1 MTTNHGVVPA
11 PVYVRD
17 PHADADDA
25 AADAANKLHRK
36 LMGFHAAFEPDL
48 KAWLE
53 TKPTEDGL
61 DMMHNALNLV
71 AEDLYRFAGYVRDA
85 HSALSIS
92 QKAELDNL
100 VPAEQSTAAR
110 KAQNAAV
117 QHSGHAAQRNRYPPT
132 CRKRPRPKPSR
143 LRCAKVC
150 LFKWLAYVGGVSDRR
165 PAVPC
170 LPSALFGQVQRP

>member
-71 AEDLYRFAGYVRDA
+71 AEELYRFAGYVRDA

-110 KAQNAAV
+110 KAQNAAAEDL
-117 QHSGHAAQRNRYPPT
+117 SIPE
-132 CRKRPRPKPSR
+132 
-143 LRCAKVC
+143 
-150 LFKWLAYVGGVSDRR
+150 WMRR
-165 PAVPC
+165 
-170 LPSALFGQVQRP
+170 SE